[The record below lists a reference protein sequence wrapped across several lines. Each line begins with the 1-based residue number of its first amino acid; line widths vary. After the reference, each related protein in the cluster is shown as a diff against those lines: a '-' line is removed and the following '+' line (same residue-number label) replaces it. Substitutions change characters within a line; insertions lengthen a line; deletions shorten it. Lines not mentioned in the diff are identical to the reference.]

1 MLSGSRRKIEP
12 ERTRNSNLESPQ
24 VIEPGQNSFNS
35 IRGLG
40 DTRQLCALPAVVD
53 QRRTFRYLTQQ
64 FLRPIIHTDT
74 GLESLSQRDFLDLAK
89 EKRAFYHATETPLR
103 EGWWSSLLRTDFL
116 RSPESREFK
125 RFLRERCKK
134 GVVAEIGPGVQL
146 GRHTALFRN
155 EFGARHYL
163 SVDLNRESEKW
174 GAIYS
179 DALTFFSL
187 MPSNSVDVIAAFGV
201 FNEPMSMKFPAL
213 NPPYFFLPARRPEL
227 ATRAHCEHEYVRRLG
242 REMFRVLK
250 SGGILFGDGLHSR
263 GFETEVKTYLLKAG
277 FEPHQQGLSTLDK
290 VDKRRFSIRDPYFLG
305 RDVN

>member
-1 MLSGSRRKIEP
+1 MLSSSRKIEP
-12 ERTRNSNLESPQ
+12 ESTYDRNLASRQ
-24 VIEPGQNSFNS
+24 VIEPEKDNLNS
-35 IRGLG
+35 RRVLG
-40 DTRQLCALPAVVD
+40 DARQLCDLPAVVH
-53 QRRTFRYLTQQ
+53 QKRTFRYLTQQ

-89 EKRAFYHATETPLR
+89 QKRAFYHATETPLR
-103 EGWWSSLLRTDFL
+103 EGWWSSLLSTDFL
-116 RSPESREFK
+116 RSPESREFT

-134 GVVAEIGPGVQL
+134 GVVAEIGPGAQI

-163 SVDLNRESEKW
+163 SVDLNRESEKR

-187 MPSNSVDVIAAFGV
+187 MPSNYVDVIAAFGV
-201 FNEPMSMKFPAL
+201 FNEPMSLQFPAY

-227 ATRAHCEHEYVRRLG
+227 ATRGHCEHEYVRRLG

-250 SGGILFGDGLHSR
+250 SGGTLLGDGLHSC
-263 GFETEVKTYLLKAG
+263 GFETEVKTYLLRAG
-277 FEPHQQGLSTLDK
+277 FEPHQQGLSTLDN
-290 VDKRRFSIRDPYFLG
+290 VDKRRFSIRDPYFFG
-305 RDVN
+305 KEIK